1 MRSVAA
7 APHGSV
13 LIHTGDCLDILP
25 TLDADSIDAVITSPP
40 YGLPLA
46 RVLRA
51 LHRVLVPDG
60 TCWVLLD
67 DAPVLAEGWTGHHS
81 VSLTEPVSF
90 GGWTLGD
97 VTDVGTDERL
107 YRLHPTDQPSR
118 YVAAHL
124 DLTHNDRVVSDLY
137 APMSAALV
145 THCLTT
151 STCLGD
157 LVLDPFCG
165 IGTTGRVC
173 SEWGRSFV
181 GIDID
186 PMRVALAEAYIAR
199 SVTRVI
205 V

>member
-1 MRSVAA
+1 M
-7 APHGSV
+7 
-13 LIHTGDCLDILP
+13 IQCGDCLDILP
-25 TLDADSIDAVITSPP
+25 TLDAESIDAVITSPP
-40 YGLPLA
+40 YGMPLD

-51 LHRVLVPDG
+51 VHRVLVPEG
-60 TCWVLLD
+60 TCWLLLG
-67 DAPVLAEGWTGHHS
+67 DADIVGGSEGWT
-81 VSLTEPVSF
+81 V
-90 GGWTLGD
+90 GD
-97 VTDVGTDERL
+97 VTDVGPDERL

-118 YVAAHL
+118 YVAAPL
-124 DLTHNDRVVSDLY
+124 DLARDHRVMSDIY

-165 IGTTGRVC
+165 IGTTGRIC
-173 SEWGRSFV
+173 SEWGRSFI

-186 PMRVALAEAYIAR
+186 PLRVALAEAYIAR
-199 SVTRVI
+199 SVPRVM

>member
-1 MRSVAA
+1 MVRSVRSLETAT
-7 APHGSV
+7 HGDV
-13 LIHTGDCLDILP
+13 LIHCGDCLDVLP
-25 TLDADSIDAVITSPP
+25 RTRAESIDAVITSPP
-40 YGLPLA
+40 YGMPLA

-51 LHRVLVPDG
+51 VHRVLVPEG
-60 TCWVLLD
+60 TCWLLLG
-67 DAPVLAEGWTGHHS
+67 DADIVGE
-81 VSLTEPVSF
+81 
-90 GGWTLGD
+90 GWTLGD
-97 VTDVGTDERL
+97 VTDVGSDERL
-107 YRLHPTDQPSR
+107 YRLHPTDQPPR
-118 YVAAHL
+118 FVAAHL
-124 DLTHNDRVVSDLY
+124 DLAHDDRVISDRY

-186 PMRVALAEAYIAR
+186 PMRVGLAEAYIAR
-199 SVTRVI
+199 SVTRVM